1 MAFPVLA
8 NLHSASFPDEFVR
21 DQIQLYRKRWML
33 HLIEEYKKQGELTM
47 ATWNKAKQAQLDSLQ
62 QEYNQWCIS
71 DLPAI
76 QSKLT
81 QLLIMPVAE
90 DDAIN
95 IITNAGEI
103 ISYLNQFKSK

>member
-1 MAFPVLA
+1 MA
-8 NLHSASFPDEFVR
+8 H
-21 DQIQLYRKRWML
+21 
-33 HLIEEYKKQGELTM
+33 
-47 ATWNKAKQAQLDSLQ
+47 WNKAKQAQLNSLQ
-62 QEYNQWCIS
+62 QEYNQWCNS
-71 DLPAI
+71 ELPAI

-90 DDAIN
+90 HDAIN

>member
-1 MAFPVLA
+1 MA
-8 NLHSASFPDEFVR
+8 H
-21 DQIQLYRKRWML
+21 
-33 HLIEEYKKQGELTM
+33 
-47 ATWNKAKQAQLDSLQ
+47 WNKAKQTQLDSLQ
-62 QEYNQWCIS
+62 QEYSRWRIY

-76 QSKLT
+76 KTKLS

-90 DDAIN
+90 DDAIH

>member
-1 MAFPVLA
+1 M
-8 NLHSASFPDEFVR
+8 S
-21 DQIQLYRKRWML
+21 
-33 HLIEEYKKQGELTM
+33 
-47 ATWNKAKQAQLDSLQ
+47 TWNKAKQSQLDSLQ
-62 QEYNQWCIS
+62 QEYNHWCSS

-76 QSKLT
+76 KTKLS

-90 DDAIN
+90 DDAIH

>member
-1 MAFPVLA
+1 M
-8 NLHSASFPDEFVR
+8 
-21 DQIQLYRKRWML
+21 
-33 HLIEEYKKQGELTM
+33 T
-47 ATWNKAKQAQLDSLQ
+47 TWNKAKQAQLDSLQ
-62 QEYNQWCIS
+62 QEYNQWYSS

-81 QLLIMPVAE
+81 QLLIMPVAK
-90 DDAIN
+90 DDAIH